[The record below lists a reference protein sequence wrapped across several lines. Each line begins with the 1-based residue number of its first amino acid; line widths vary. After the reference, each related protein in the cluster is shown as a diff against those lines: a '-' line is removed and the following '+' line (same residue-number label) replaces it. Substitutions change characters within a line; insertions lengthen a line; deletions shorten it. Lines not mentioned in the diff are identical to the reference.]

1 MDSPSAQLMHGAEQS
16 MTNLDDNEAS
26 SPFVSEADSR
36 LVSKQWDAWVESKE
50 EESMDMDIFATPA
63 VSPQK
68 AVLAQMVEDKE
79 NMPQLEDTTHKR
91 VSSPRRPTT
100 PEQRKSS
107 RPEMNALP
115 DSDLMPP
122 PPPSTRKVQA
132 TPKAKT
138 PLRHEHAEF
147 TRTTTRTSTE
157 SLEVRAHAITEDNSN
172 IDDSCFSAFSEV
184 PQLSAWAKLTH
195 SPTKTLSTP
204 AKPSDATPRTTRKRP
219 SPSRSP
225 SPTPRRMRT
234 PRHGHTQSHDATTFL
249 IDFTEQLGNVN
260 RMSPSRTQPDLLKYM
275 HDQRSP
281 HKSTRQTY
289 ATPAKQNNILNL
301 LDFDLP
307 PAPTPRSVPT
317 ITVRELE
324 SLKSSYLS
332 QISSLKAT
340 LSGREAEVESLK
352 RAVGDAERRVG
363 EAQEALRDEKNKRE
377 YAEQEKAGWERRGQE
392 VENVL
397 KNVKE
402 EVLKSEAEK
411 EELARKVEEA
421 ERRAEEAEARSAKA
435 EEQFADA
442 LAARANSGDADAK
455 AMEEQVQRLVAV
467 QIDSKIEAV
476 SRELHSVYKEKHER
490 KVATLKKSYEARADK
505 KLADMQSR
513 LNELEKQNVDLI
525 AAKDATFSGPVTD
538 STAFIEAE
546 ADLKAQLEEQR
557 AHLARIECEMQTSRE
572 HQQELERQLEQERI
586 EKGDL
591 VAAVDEMLLLQSEQG
606 PAQGA
611 MAVVEDFRKSVS
623 RPRSAMSS
631 SALRAPGCSVPGP
644 GGSKIGGVGRA
655 GSGGGKGGMM
665 SRIEKMGRAH
675 GGEVE
680 NEAHEGDEGEAFAT
694 SRPAQCSHPSSPD
707 SKSHLPSP
715 FPCTFLPPFPIIQS
729 SPHTFINDTATMSTR
744 TSKRKAE
751 DEEELVELPED
762 GSDEEEEYES
772 EGDDYEEGDED
783 DEEEEEGD
791 EDAEEAA
798 PAPKPA
804 KRQKTAS
811 KTADDD
817 DEEAENELDDDDAEP
832 EQDAPDDDED
842 AEHTATKG
850 GPAAAAKK
858 NKANHVPKEDD
869 LEEEE
874 EEVDDAED
882 EN

>member
-1 MDSPSAQLMHGAEQS
+1 MESPSAQLMHGAEES
-16 MTNLDDNEAS
+16 MINFDHNEPS
-26 SPFVSEADSR
+26 SPFVTEAESR
-36 LVSKQWDAWVESKE
+36 LVSKQWDAPVESKE
-50 EESMDMDIFATPA
+50 EETMDIFATPA

-68 AVLAQMVEDKE
+68 ATLEQMVEDKE
-79 NMPQLEDTTHKR
+79 NVPQSEDTTHKS
-91 VSSPRRPTT
+91 VFSPRRPTT

-107 RPEMNALP
+107 QPEMNPLP
-115 DSDLMPP
+115 ESRRGSTDSDLMPP
-122 PPPSTRKVQA
+122 PPSTRKIQA

-138 PLRHEHAEF
+138 PLRQSRNSGNAQTPRPSASRHDSYEHAEL

-157 SLEVRAHAITEDNSN
+157 SFEVRTQAIAEENSS

-184 PQLSAWAKLTH
+184 PELTTWAKLTN
-195 SPTKTLSTP
+195 SPTKTLRTP
-204 AKPSDATPRTTRKRP
+204 GKQAEATPRTTRKRP

-234 PRHGHTQSHDATTFL
+234 PGHGHTQSHDGTTFL

-260 RMSPSRTQPDLLKYM
+260 RMSPSKTQPDLLKYM

-281 HKSTRQTY
+281 HKSTRQSY

-301 LDFDLP
+301 LDFELP

-442 LAARANSGDADAK
+442 LAARANSGDGDAK

-490 KVATLKKSYEARADK
+490 KVATLKKSYEARAEK
-505 KLADMQSR
+505 KLAEMQSR

-538 STAFIEAE
+538 TTAFIEAE

-557 AHLARIECEMQTSRE
+557 AHLARIESEMQTSRE

-623 RPRSAMSS
+623 RPPSAMSS
-631 SALRAPGCSVPGP
+631 GLRAPGSGLPAP
-644 GGSKIGGVGRA
+644 GGSKIGGVSRV
-655 GSGGGKGGMM
+655 GSGGKGGMM

-675 GGEVE
+675 GG
-680 NEAHEGDEGEAFAT
+680 HE
-694 SRPAQCSHPSSPD
+694 
-707 SKSHLPSP
+707 
-715 FPCTFLPPFPIIQS
+715 
-729 SPHTFINDTATMSTR
+729 
-744 TSKRKAE
+744 
-751 DEEELVELPED
+751 
-762 GSDEEEEYES
+762 
-772 EGDDYEEGDED
+772 
-783 DEEEEEGD
+783 
-791 EDAEEAA
+791 
-798 PAPKPA
+798 
-804 KRQKTAS
+804 
-811 KTADDD
+811 
-817 DEEAENELDDDDAEP
+817 
-832 EQDAPDDDED
+832 
-842 AEHTATKG
+842 
-850 GPAAAAKK
+850 
-858 NKANHVPKEDD
+858 
-869 LEEEE
+869 
-874 EEVDDAED
+874 
-882 EN
+882 